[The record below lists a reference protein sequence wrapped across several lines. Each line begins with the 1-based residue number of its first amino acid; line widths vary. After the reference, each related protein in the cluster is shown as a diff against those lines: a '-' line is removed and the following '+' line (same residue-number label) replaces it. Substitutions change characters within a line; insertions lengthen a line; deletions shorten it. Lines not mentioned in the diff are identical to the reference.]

1 LVGLDHFATTVF
13 RTQVDRERDVPSRAL
28 ADGEFIRATLLLI
41 LLRGVAM
48 SFIQLGQWQVYDPTG
63 RRKYLS
69 ADERRRFLAAADTL
83 PPPTRSLCHF
93 LAYSGCR
100 ISEALA
106 VTRQQVDA
114 ESGTVILRTLKR
126 RRLVFRAVPVPPSM
140 ILHLLNLPAAEG
152 GRLWKMH
159 RCTAWRHVKE
169 AMTSAAIGGPMAT
182 CRGLRHGFGI
192 RAAANAVPPSLIA
205 KWLGH
210 ASLATTAIYL
220 DAVGPEERAI
230 ASRMWD

>member
-1 LVGLDHFATTVF
+1 
-13 RTQVDRERDVPSRAL
+13 
-28 ADGEFIRATLLLI
+28 
-41 LLRGVAM
+41 M

-69 ADERRRFLAAADTL
+69 ADERRRFLAAAEIL
-83 PPPTRSLCHF
+83 PPSSHTLCQF

-106 VTRQQVDA
+106 ATRHQVDA
-114 ESGTVILRTLKR
+114 ESGTVVLRTLKR
-126 RRLVFRAVPVPPSM
+126 RRLVFRAVPLPPSL
-140 ILHLLNLPAAEG
+140 ILTLLNLPAADG

-159 RCTAWRHVKE
+159 RSTAWRHVKR
-169 AMTSAAIGGPMAT
+169 AMSVARIGGPMAT

-192 RAAANAVPPSLIA
+192 RAAASAVPPSLIA

-220 DAVGPEERAI
+220 DVVGPEERAI